1 MRAILDTK
9 NSKKKITMTDI
20 KALSVNEVT
29 ILEK

>member
-20 KALSVNEVT
+20 KTLSVNEVT